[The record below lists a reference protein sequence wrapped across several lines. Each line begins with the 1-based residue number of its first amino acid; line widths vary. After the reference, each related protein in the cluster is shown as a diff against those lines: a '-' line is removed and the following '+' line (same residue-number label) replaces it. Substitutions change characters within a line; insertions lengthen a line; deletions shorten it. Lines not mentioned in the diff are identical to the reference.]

1 MIREKSVGIILFRY
15 NNRDKE
21 VQYLVLYHRGTY
33 WQFPKGRVE
42 AGESEIETAKRELM
56 EETAISNVSIIKGWR
71 QQTQFFFQEE
81 RVGKKELIKKDYILY
96 LAKMPKGAEV
106 KISNMHNGYA
116 WFNYKVAGKY
126 LKFKSLK
133 EIIKEA
139 DSYVE
144 KQIAEYRKNKHQ
156 FSKKK

>member
-21 VQYLVLYHRGTY
+21 IQYLVLYHRGTY
-33 WQFPKGRVE
+33 WNFPKGKVDR
-42 AGESEIETAKRELM
+42 GESEAETARREVM
-56 EETAISNVSIIKGWR
+56 EETGIRDVQIIKGWR
-71 QQTQFFFQEE
+71 QQTNFFFKEE
-81 RVGKKELIKKDYILY
+81 RAGKKELIKKDFILY

-106 KISNMHNGYA
+106 KISNEHNGYA

-133 EIIKEA
+133 EIMKEA
-139 DSYVE
+139 DSYVA
-144 KQIAEYRKNKHQ
+144 KQIEEYRRNK
-156 FSKKK
+156 K

>member
-21 VQYLVLYHRGTY
+21 IQYLVLYHRGTY
-33 WQFPKGRVE
+33 WNFPKGKVE
-42 AGESEIETAKRELM
+42 TGESEVETAKRELK
-56 EETAISNVSIIKGWR
+56 EETGIDNIQIIKGWR
-71 QQTQFFFQEE
+71 QQTDFFFKED
-81 RVGKKELIKKDYILY
+81 RGGKKELIKKDFILY

-106 KISNMHNGYA
+106 KISAEHNGYG
-116 WFNYKVAGKY
+116 WFNYKIAGKY

-139 DSYVE
+139 DSYVA
-144 KQIAEYRKNKHQ
+144 KQIEEYRKQKNNHSTK
-156 FSKKK
+156 